1 MKFKSL
7 APDLQ
12 SWFRDMVKRG
22 SSPEAAVQSLVA
34 AGYQE
39 RYARDAVEAAFKALP
54 TSASPIAVQPPIP
67 LSEPATPTQP
77 TVAVRR
83 MRLER

>member
-39 RYARDAVEAAFKALP
+39 RYARDAAEAAFKALP
-54 TSASPIAVQPPIP
+54 TSTSPIAQPPIP
-67 LSEPATPTQP
+67 LSEPATPKP
-77 TVAVRR
+77 AVAHSG
-83 MRLER
+83 

>member
-1 MKFKSL
+1 MKFESL

-22 SSPEAAVQSLVA
+22 SDRDGLVRSLLT

-39 RYARDAVEAAFKALP
+39 RYARDAVEAAFKSLP
-54 TSASPIAVQPPIP
+54 VPPTTPAAGSRRPSSSPLPP
-67 LSEPATPTQP
+67 SQAK
-77 TVAVRR
+77 RR
-83 MRLER
+83 R

>member
-39 RYARDAVEAAFKALP
+39 RYARDAAEAAFKALP
-54 TSASPIAVQPPIP
+54 TSTSPIA
-67 LSEPATPTQP
+67 AAADP
-77 TVAVRR
+77 TVRARDAQAR
-83 MRLER
+83 GGHSG

>member
-1 MKFKSL
+1 MKFQSL

-22 SSPEAAVQSLVA
+22 SSPEAAVQSLLA

-39 RYARDAVEAAFKALP
+39 RYARDAAEAAFKALP
-54 TSASPIAVQPPIP
+54 KPAPPLAVHPPAPRVRARDRRSPRRP
-67 LSEPATPTQP
+67 
-77 TVAVRR
+77 RR
-83 MRLER
+83 MTLAR